1 MKIGKCGVEWNV
13 ERAWLKNLQLA
24 FVSGCRGEGRLFFFF
39 SHKLQRLAR
48 GIKNNKKYL
57 LMFILLG
64 WSVIGQNL

>member
-13 ERAWLKNLQLA
+13 ERAWLRNWQLA
-24 FVSGCRGEGRLFFFF
+24 FVSGCRGEGRLFFL
-39 SHKLQRLAR
+39 SHKLSRLAR

-57 LMFILLG
+57 LMFILLE